1 MGYRGTTKQNR
12 EDEVRE
18 MGAAAKAVRT
28 KLSTTVSPQNYRYL
42 ERKVASGE
50 AESIAEALDESIYR
64 VRRIENRERL
74 AKATEVYFNQLSPAA
89 IAEESELARDV
100 ASLSDGIDF
109 DNEL

>member
-1 MGYRGTTKQNR
+1 MGT
-12 EDEVRE
+12 
-18 MGAAAKAVRT
+18 AAKRVRA
-28 KLSTTVSPQNYRYL
+28 KLSTTVSLQTYQYL
-42 ERKVASGE
+42 ERKVKSGE

-74 AKATEVYFNQLSPAA
+74 AKVTEAYFNQLSPAA

-109 DNEL
+109 DDEL